1 VLLCHIPA
9 CRCGSEAAMAGAAD
23 ANRTTP
29 AILAIL
35 IKAESFNAPSILGSS
50 AGSAKQVSQKTT
62 KISAL
67 DF

>member
-1 VLLCHIPA
+1 
-9 CRCGSEAAMAGAAD
+9 MAGAAD
-23 ANRTTP
+23 ANKTTP
-29 AILAIL
+29 AIQAIL
-35 IKAESFNAPSILGSS
+35 FKAESFNAPPILGSS